1 MQQFGHIN
9 FDQIH
14 ISALINSGNNVHVI
28 MPERVR
34 NSMSLEENMYRLI
47 IPEWLSK
54 ERKSPIITR
63 FFLILT
69 LLYIKVKV
77 NFSRYDLTLI
87 SNTDVISLGIA
98 PLCKH
103 MGLICHANAYD
114 FQFKIKK
121 YFLKRLSKDNFFI
134 VFNTHMKKHFTENGI
149 KNVFSVSHGCIAPF
163 SSDNKTLLPFTKCE
177 YNTIIFHPSS
187 KCDESFVL
195 SLHKDKDFEEMLK
208 KDKILLILRGRK
220 IIPDSHNIITI
231 SEKLSQEL
239 YQGIFLSS
247 DIILLAYP
255 ETFKYQVSG
264 ISYECI
270 SNQKRML
277 IWYNQSLKYCQDFFN
292 YDPMFLDTEEL
303 STKIRMLENKETYKY
318 VVTGDN
324 MTPNYKQIL
333 EYIDKTNNPT
343 TNHV

>member
-28 MPERVR
+28 MPERVS
-34 NSMSLEENMYRLI
+34 NSMSIDKNLYRLI
-47 IPEWLSK
+47 IPKWFSK

-63 FFLILT
+63 FFVILT
-69 LLYIKVKV
+69 LLYIKLKI
-77 NFSRYDLTLI
+77 NFSQYDLILI
-87 SNTDVISLGIA
+87 SNTDVITLGMV

-103 MGLICHANAYD
+103 MGLICHGNAYD

-121 YFLKRLSKDNFFI
+121 YFLERLSKKNFFI
-134 VFNTHMKKHFTENGI
+134 VFNTRMKKQFTDNGI
-149 KNVFSVSHGCIAPF
+149 NNVFCVSHGCIAPF
-163 SSDNKTLLPFTKCE
+163 SSDNKTPLPFTKCE
-177 YNTIIFHPSS
+177 YNTVIFHPSS

-239 YQGIFLSS
+239 YQRIFLSS
-247 DIILLAYP
+247 DIILIAYP

-270 SNQKRML
+270 SNQKKML
-277 IWYNQSLKYCQDFFN
+277 IWKNPSLDYCQEFFN
-292 YDPMFLDTEEL
+292 YDPMFSDTKEL
-303 STKIRMLENKETYKY
+303 CSKIKLFKDKENYKC
-318 VVTGDN
+318 VVTRADV
-324 MTPNYKQIL
+324 TPNYKQIL
-333 EYIDKTNNPT
+333 NYNNEINP
-343 TNHV
+343 